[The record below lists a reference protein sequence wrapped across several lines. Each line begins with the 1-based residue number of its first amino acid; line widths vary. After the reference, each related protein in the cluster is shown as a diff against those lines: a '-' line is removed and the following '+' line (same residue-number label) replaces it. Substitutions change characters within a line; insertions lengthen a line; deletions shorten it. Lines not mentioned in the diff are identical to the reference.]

1 MKSLIVFLRS
11 ASIFLCLLRITD
23 QDLIAQTLA
32 SSWDRPFIFRVDSL
46 STNSVILP
54 ISLPRATF
62 IFDSTGREM
71 AGNIPIPYQ
80 KRWRMSICYQ
90 IATDSLFTRDVAGT
104 AVTDSLTKTIG
115 CFDLLDYFI
124 SILRPLPAEI
134 IHIDSA
140 FTARIRIR
148 NLKPNTQYFARA
160 CTRCLRYGGPAGN
173 DVAFNSF
180 PSNTIKFT
188 TLRETS
194 VREEVVDGA
203 AFALEQNIPNPFNDE
218 TSIGFTLPEASE
230 VSLSVY
236 DTFGRMVMEIAKGR
250 MNAGQHRYMVL
261 MNTLPPGVYSYRLVA
276 HGRILSRQM
285 LYIR

>member
-1 MKSLIVFLRS
+1 MKFLIIFLRS
-11 ASIFLCLLRITD
+11 ASIFLCLLKITEYN
-23 QDLIAQTLA
+23 ITAQTL
-32 SSWDRPFIFRVDSL
+32 SGSWDRPFIFRVDSL

-62 IFDSTGREM
+62 FFDSTGKDVVS
-71 AGNIPIPYQ
+71 NIPTSYQ
-80 KRWRMSICYQ
+80 KRWDMSICYQ
-90 IATDSLFTRDVAGT
+90 MASDSLFTRDVIGT
-104 AVTDSLTKTIG
+104 ARVDSITRNML
-115 CFDLLDYFI
+115 CSSLLDYFI
-124 SILRPLPAEI
+124 SILRPLPPEI
-134 IHIDSA
+134 PHIDSA
-140 FTARIRIR
+140 FTARIRVR

-230 VSLSVY
+230 VSLFVH

-250 MNAGQHRYMVL
+250 INAGQHRYMVL
-261 MNTLPPGVYSYRLVA
+261 MNTLPSGVYSYRLVS